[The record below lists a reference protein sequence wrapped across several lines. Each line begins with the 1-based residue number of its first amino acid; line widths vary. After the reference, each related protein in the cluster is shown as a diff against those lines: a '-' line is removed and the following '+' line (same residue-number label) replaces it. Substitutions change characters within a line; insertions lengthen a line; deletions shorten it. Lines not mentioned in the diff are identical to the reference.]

1 MKRPVKAWGS
11 CSVNWR
17 GGSLFS
23 CLHNGLRL
31 LTRLLCKYY
40 GTKVIVLID
49 EYDVPLDKAYQ
60 NGHYPQMV
68 ELIRSLLSPVLKT
81 NESLRFAVVTRCLRI
96 AGESIFTGLNNF
108 KVRTLSDAEYFG
120 FTDGEVRSMLQYYGI
135 PEAFGKVKE
144 WYDGYCIGPVDIYC
158 PWDVLNQCDRLRLS
172 KDAPMEAHWENSS
185 NAARHISGAFC
196 GAVKNGRG
204 PEVQEL
210 YNEFLSDSV
219 SIRDTCVRRDMKENY
234 YHGMLFGLLQAKGNW
249 AVKSNAE
256 SGAGYAD
263 IQIEIPAEKTGDN
276 LMRQTVFDHIKKK
289 YKVSPEYPWGD
300 DNAVFRHGDN
310 RKWFALVMRVGRD
323 KLGLP
328 GEEEAWVV
336 NLKLDDLFFREALL
350 GEEGILPA
358 WHMNKRHWIT
368 VLLDGTV
375 REDTVFDLIDRSF
388 LATASAKKKLRP
400 PKEWVVPANPR
411 YYDIERAFEEA
422 EEIDWKQG
430 RGIKKGD
437 TVYMYVAAPV
447 SAILFRCRVTET
459 DIPYAYADKNVA
471 MTALMKIKLQG
482 RYRPDQFP
490 FEVLKEEYG
499 IFAVRGPRGI
509 PHSLSEAL
517 KRQGKDRKYR

>member
-1 MKRPVKAWGS
+1 
-11 CSVNWR
+11 
-17 GGSLFS
+17 
-23 CLHNGLRL
+23 
-31 LTRLLCKYY
+31 
-40 GTKVIVLID
+40 
-49 EYDVPLDKAYQ
+49 
-60 NGHYPQMV
+60 
-68 ELIRSLLSPVLKT
+68 
-81 NESLRFAVVTRCLRI
+81 
-96 AGESIFTGLNNF
+96 
-108 KVRTLSDAEYFG
+108 
-120 FTDGEVRSMLQYYGI
+120 
-135 PEAFGKVKE
+135 
-144 WYDGYCIGPVDIYC
+144 
-158 PWDVLNQCDRLRLS
+158 
-172 KDAPMEAHWENSS
+172 
-185 NAARHISGAFC
+185 
-196 GAVKNGRG
+196 
-204 PEVQEL
+204 
-210 YNEFLSDSV
+210 
-219 SIRDTCVRRDMKENY
+219 
-234 YHGMLFGLLQAKGNW
+234 
-249 AVKSNAE
+249 
-256 SGAGYAD
+256 
-263 IQIEIPAEKTGDN
+263 
-276 LMRQTVFDHIKKK
+276 MRQTVFDHIKKK

-310 RKWFALVMRVGRD
+310 RKWFALVMGVGRN

-328 GEEEAWVV
+328 GEDEACVI

-350 GEEGILPA
+350 REEGILPA

-388 LATASAKKKLRP
+388 LATASAKKKEKFRAP
-400 PKEWVVPANPR
+400 REWVIPANPK

-447 SAILFRCRVTET
+447 SAILFQCRVTET
-459 DIPYAYADKNVA
+459 DIPYTYAGKNVA

-517 KRQGKDRKYR
+517 KRQGRDRKYR